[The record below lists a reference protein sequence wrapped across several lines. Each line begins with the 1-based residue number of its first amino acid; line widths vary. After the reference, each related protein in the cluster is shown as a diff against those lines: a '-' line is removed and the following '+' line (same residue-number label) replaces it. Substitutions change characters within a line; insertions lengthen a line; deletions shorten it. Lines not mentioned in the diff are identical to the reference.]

1 MSHFQ
6 LTKQRLSECASDII
20 EDLSS
25 RPSFWHWW
33 EHLDGDIKN
42 DVYASIQRIIA
53 NNISESHLDPRE
65 AAAE

>member
-1 MSHFQ
+1 MSDFQ

-25 RPSFWHWW
+25 RRGFREWW
-33 EHLDGDIKN
+33 EKVDVGN
-42 DVYASIQRIIA
+42 REDVYESIARIIA